1 MNDDSREQ
9 RIEERDLQ
17 IASPE
22 AEQQEPTFIQRG
34 AESFKTL
41 LREASNYKML
51 KRTPYGLRP
60 VIIFT
65 IIGVVSSFDSGIFA
79 QATPEIL
86 QELGAGAAEIFRIL
100 SILAIFLTFAHL
112 GLGYLS
118 DRVRRIP
125 ILGLGVIV
133 NGLFSIFTTRANSE
147 WSLGMYRAGDNLGGL
162 AMEVPVSS
170 LQADYYPPEHRGK
183 AFALQGVS
191 ARAALLAVPLGIAFL
206 VTQYGWR
213 SPFVASG
220 TVMVLLGILTFVG
233 LKEPIRGYMERKA
246 LGVSDEVARV
256 AEERPSFGEAWRT
269 IWSIRTLRRLFL
281 ADIPSG
287 VANRTFSFFFTILLF
302 EHYGLNITQRAVI
315 GTVLGLMT
323 LPFGFMAGGLIDVLM
338 RRRPQRVLIF
348 SGLLSLAVALTLI
361 VVAALPPLWFLI
373 VVSVIFGAVSSL
385 LGPARNVLYVQ
396 ILPAHVRTLGL
407 SVRILATIPAQLIQ
421 GSLIG
426 LFVTRW
432 GNQGGLIMTVPFAI
446 LGALMDLSAAGFF
459 DRDMRSAIASQLAS
473 EEYRRAKKAG
483 RGKLLVCRDVDVE
496 YDGVQVLFGVDF
508 DVEEGDII
516 ALLGTN
522 GAGKSTL
529 LKAISG
535 TQEASSGAI
544 VIDGRDTTH
553 MPPPEVAAR
562 GVTHMPGGRGI
573 FPELSVRENLM
584 LGTWMIDQ
592 KEAGLRIDEVY
603 QIFPVLKERA
613 GTKAGQLSGGEQQML
628 SLAQAFLTKPRL
640 LMIDELSLGLS
651 PAVVAQLIEI
661 VKRIHAAGTTIILVE
676 QSVNVA
682 LTIAERAIFME
693 KGEVRFVGKTAD
705 LLSRPDILRAV
716 YVKGTSQALVEPTS
730 SSTFQTESERRA
742 FRLESARTILDV
754 KEISKTFGG
763 VVALESVSLGLREG
777 EILGLIGPNG
787 AGKTTLFDV
796 ISGYIPPDSGHV
808 IFEGVDITNLPVEQR
823 AATGLIRRFQD
834 ARLVPSLTVYENLL
848 LALDQK
854 LDAKNSVLIALQL
867 PQVRQAERR
876 VRIRAE
882 RLIELLRLEAYRDKF
897 VKELSTGLKRMVDLA
912 CVLASEPKVLLLDE
926 PSTGIAQAEAE
937 GLTPL
942 LRRVRFETGCSM
954 LVIEHDMNLI
964 SSVSDELFAMDQ
976 GRFVMRGTA
985 EEVLNDDRVIQS
997 YLGTSEEVI
1006 QRSGLKK

>member
-9 RIEERDLQ
+9 QLEDRDLQ
-17 IASPE
+17 VTLPGAESPE
-22 AEQQEPTFIQRG
+22 PSFMKRG
-34 AESFKTL
+34 AENFKTL
-41 LREASNYKML
+41 LREAANYKML
-51 KRTPYGLRP
+51 RRTPYGLKP

-65 IIGVVSSFDSGIFA
+65 VIGAISAFDGAIFG

-86 QELGAGAAEIFRIL
+86 QELGAGAAEMFRIL
-100 SILAIFLTFAHL
+100 TLFGIFLTFATL
-112 GLGYLS
+112 GLAYMS
-118 DRVRRIP
+118 DRVPRIP
-125 ILGLGVIV
+125 ILSVGVIV

-147 WSLGMYRAGDNLGGL
+147 WSLGAYRAGDSLGGL
-162 AMEVPVSS
+162 LMSVPVNS

-183 AFALQGVS
+183 AFALQGVTG
-191 ARAALLAVPLGIAFL
+191 RAVTLGIPLAVAFL
-206 VTQYGWR
+206 VTNYGWR
-213 SPFVASG
+213 SPFIISG
-220 TVMVLLGILTFVG
+220 SLMVLLGIGAFIA

-246 LGVSDEVARV
+246 LGVSEEVANV
-256 AEERPSFGEAWRT
+256 AEDKPSFGEAWRT

-281 ADIPSG
+281 ADIPGG
-287 VANRTFSFFFTILLF
+287 VASRSFSFFFGILLF
-302 EHYGLNITQRAVI
+302 EHYGLNITERAVI
-315 GTVLGLMT
+315 GTSIAVVT
-323 LPFGFMAGGLIDVLM
+323 LPFGFLAGGLIDVLL

-348 SGLLSLAVALTLI
+348 SGLLSLASALVLAF
-361 VVAALPPLWFLI
+361 VAALPPLWILI
-373 VVSVIFGAVSSL
+373 VISLVFGAASSL
-385 LGPARNVLYVQ
+385 LGPARGVFFVQ

-407 SVRILATIPAQLIQ
+407 SVQVLASIPSQMLQ
-421 GSLIG
+421 GAMIG
-426 LFVTRW
+426 FFVTRW
-432 GNQGGLIMTVPFAI
+432 GNQGGLIMAVPFAI
-446 LGALMDLSAAGFF
+446 LSALMDLSAAGFF

-473 EEYRRAKKAG
+473 EEYRRAKETG

-508 DVEEGDII
+508 DVEEGDIV

-544 VIDGRDTTH
+544 VVDGRDTTH
-553 MPPPEVAAR
+553 MPPSEVAAR

-573 FPELSVRENLM
+573 FPDLSVRENLV
-584 LGTWMIDQ
+584 LGAWMIDQ
-592 KEAGLRIDEVY
+592 KEVGQRLNEVY
-603 QIFPVLKERA
+603 AIFPMLKERSSA
-613 GTKAGQLSGGEQQML
+613 KAGLLSGGEQQML

-716 YVKGTSQALVEPTS
+716 YVKGTSQSLVDTTS
-730 SSTFQTESERRA
+730 STLQTDIERRA
-742 FRLESARTILDV
+742 FRLGSAGKVLEVKDV
-754 KEISKTFGG
+754 SKRFGG
-763 VVALESVSLGLREG
+763 VVALDSVSLDLREG
-777 EILGLIGPNG
+777 EILGVIGPNG
-787 AGKTTLFDV
+787 AGKTTLFDI
-796 ISGYIPPDSGHV
+796 ISGYIPPDSGAIILNGADV
-808 IFEGVDITNLPVEQR
+808 TALPVEQR
-823 AATGLIRRFQD
+823 AAAGLVRRFQD

-854 LDAKNSVLIALQL
+854 LDAKNSILIALQV

-882 RLIELLRLEAYRDKF
+882 RLIELLRLESYRDKF

-912 CVLASEPKVLLLDE
+912 CVLASEPKILLLDE
-926 PSTGIAQAEAE
+926 PSTGIAQAETE
-937 GLTPL
+937 GLGPL
-942 LRRVRFETGCSM
+942 LQRVRFETLCSM

-964 SSVSDELFAMDQ
+964 STISDELFAMDQ

-985 EEVLNDDRVIQS
+985 EDVLNDERVIQS
-997 YLGTSEEVI
+997 YLGTSEDVI
-1006 QRSGLKK
+1006 QRSGLRE